1 MNNKYLLTVVWKGG
15 VGSGKVGQIR
25 KSIALTM
32 SVASQLIIIIT
43 LIM

>member
-1 MNNKYLLTVVWKGG
+1 M
-15 VGSGKVGQIR
+15 GSGKVGQIR
-25 KSIALTM
+25 KKIALIM